1 MKKNS
6 TFFLPEKNISKNAW
20 IYSLGTYS
28 SKIISLIIFPIIAVE
43 LGFEDTGKYDLV
55 ISTVAILGPIF
66 SLQIGDAAYRWL
78 SESSEKQ
85 KSIGFTTST
94 LILLVMV
101 VLLSIVTL
109 FVQLIQPIPFL
120 FIGYLILVSHM
131 LLNTMMQILRGNG
144 QIKLYTSAMIVR
156 SITFTLG
163 ELWAVF
169 YSENKL
175 QNVLI
180 AFAVANFLSLFIC
193 VSKGFKRKQF
203 SLQEANKVNF
213 KRVLKYA
220 YPMVFNALSWV
231 LLINVNKYIISSR
244 LDYEMNG
251 VFAVAEKL
259 ASPIFFLGIFYFFSA
274 QDHYLGKANFQ
285 QLSKDFNQL
294 IKNISL
300 LTSFG
305 VVTLIAGAYLL
316 LPIFFPDLE
325 DSIIYLPLLA
335 IANLIMIIS
344 VYLSIPYT
352 YQKESLQQAISTLTG
367 IVITILLS
375 FLLIQYW
382 GLTGVCIAILIGA
395 LLTLGIRLKH
405 NNAFFKAHVNST

>member
-1 MKKNS
+1 MKKNKA
-6 TFFLPEKNISKNAW
+6 FFLPEKNISKNAW

-85 KSIGFTTST
+85 KCIGFTIST
-94 LILLVMV
+94 LVLFAMV
-101 VLLSIVTL
+101 ILLSITAL
-109 FVQLIQPIPFL
+109 FVRLIQPIPFL

-156 SITFTLG
+156 SVAFALG

-180 AFAVANFLSLFIC
+180 AFAAANFLSLLIC
-193 VSKGFKRKQF
+193 LSKGFKREQF
-203 SLQEANKVNF
+203 SLQEANKINF
-213 KRVLKYA
+213 KRVLNYA

-251 VFAVAEKL
+251 IFAVAEKL

-274 QDHYLGKANFQ
+274 QDHYLSKANFQ
-285 QLSKDFNQL
+285 YLSKDFKQL
-294 IKNISL
+294 IKKISL
-300 LTSFG
+300 LTGLG
-305 VVTLIAGAYLL
+305 VIALITGAYLL
-316 LPIFFPDLE
+316 LPVFFPELE
-325 DSIIYLPLLA
+325 KSIVYLPLLTL
-335 IANLIMIIS
+335 ANLVMIIS
-344 VYLSIPYT
+344 IYLSIPYT
-352 YQKESLQQAISTLTG
+352 YQKESLQQAVSTVVGILT
-367 IVITILLS
+367 TILLS
-375 FLLIQYW
+375 LILIDYW
-382 GLTGVCIAILIGA
+382 GLTGVCIAILVGT
-395 LLTLGIRLKH
+395 LLTLTIRVRRNKV
-405 NNAFFKAHVNST
+405 FFQGVKS